1 MSVEDLNKIDFMG
14 IPENEPDA
22 ISLAI
27 SDHLAWGENT
37 NDHLYKLQEK

>member
-27 SDHLAWGENT
+27 SDHLAWVRT
-37 NDHLYKLQEK
+37 QMIICISYRKK